1 MKKIPLILG
10 SIVFIAFLVFGIKFV
25 KTKYIDLS
33 ATVINSGETTYS
45 GTINMVHWDDFKNK
59 TARQEYYLSTADGK
73 SLKINFTGLPSENI
87 NGSQVSFSGVQDTE
101 QIQVDPQ
108 KLKIIS
114 SNQVAKVVAPVT
126 TKKLAVILFGFQ
138 NNTNFTYTAVQEKQM
153 IFLDPASSPSAVN
166 GYFKEVSSNKFK
178 FTGVLDPVG
187 DVFGWYTLP
196 VNSSPCNALSSW
208 TTLANQAATIDGFV
222 KSNYDIVMY
231 VSTTSNSCGGGGV
244 AIYNVAYV
252 DGDWDI
258 GAMRHELGHTL
269 GLQHSN
275 SLVCKNG
282 VNNVSISK
290 ICSINEYG
298 DVFDTMGPAW
308 LHRHFN
314 NSKKALLNF
323 LPTSQIATVQTTGL
337 YSLYPANIPYI
348 SSSSPYRAI
357 EIPIGSDNADGS
369 TLSYYLEYRKPYGIF
384 DNFLATDPAVNGV
397 FVRIVKKFNYYGQSR
412 SYLIDTNPQ
421 TATFEDAPLLPG
433 STFND
438 SDRGITISVLPVTG
452 ANPSSLQ
459 VQVNVAQQ
467 PWLCVRNRPLVVLNP
482 SVQSTTSGGTLTYS
496 IQITNSDNNYC
507 GSSFFKIGYLF
518 NMNNLVYNFPTP
530 LTNAIPPGI
539 TQNYSVTLSKP
550 FANNGSYNFDIS
562 VMNSFLGDLSSN
574 FNFDGYYNVIKGPIN
589 TIPNVSK

>member
-10 SIVFIAFLVFGIKFV
+10 SIVFITLLVFGIKFI
-25 KTKYIDLS
+25 KTKYLGLS
-33 ATVINSGETTYS
+33 AAVINAETTTYS
-45 GTINMVHWDDFKNK
+45 GTLNVVHWDDFKNK
-59 TARQEYYLSTADGK
+59 TARQEYYLSTTDGK
-73 SLKINFTGLPSENI
+73 SLKINFTSLPLENI
-87 NGSQVSFSGVQDTE
+87 DGSQVSFSG
-101 QIQVDPQ
+101 IQNEGQVNVDPQ

-114 SNQVAKVVAPVT
+114 IDQAQKATTPVVS
-126 TKKLAVILFGFQ
+126 KKLAVILFNFQ
-138 NNTNFTYTAVQEKQM
+138 NNINQTYTAAQEKQM
-153 IFLDPASSPSAVN
+153 IFLDPSSSPQAVN

-178 FTGVLDPVG
+178 FAGSIDPTG

-196 VNSSPCNALSSW
+196 VNSSPCRALSSW

-231 VSTTSNSCGGGGV
+231 VSTASNSCGGGGV

-275 SLVCKNG
+275 SLVCANG
-282 VNNVSISK
+282 SSNISISK
-290 ICSINEYG
+290 KCSINEYG

-314 NSKKALLNF
+314 NSKKAFLNY

-337 YSLYPANIPYI
+337 YSLYPDNIPYI

-397 FVRIVKKFNYYGQSR
+397 FVRIVKKFNFGQSR

-459 VQVNVAQQ
+459 VQVNVVQQ
-467 PWLCVRNRPLVVLNP
+467 PWLCVRNTPTVSLSP
-482 SVQSTTSGGTLTYS
+482 SAQSTVSGGVLTYS
-496 IQITNSDNNYC
+496 VNVTNNDNSYC
-507 GSSFFKIGYLF
+507 GSSFYKIDNLF
-518 NMNNLVYNFPTP
+518 NNNNLVYNFPTP
-530 LTNAIPPGI
+530 VTNSIPPGA
-539 TQNYSVTLSKP
+539 TQNYNVMISKP
-550 FANNGSYNFDIS
+550 SLNIGTYNFN
-562 VMNSFLGDLSSN
+562 VRVTNTFLGDLSSG
-574 FNFDGYYNVIKGPIN
+574 FNFQGYYVIQGLPN
-589 TIPNVSK
+589 TGSNIVK